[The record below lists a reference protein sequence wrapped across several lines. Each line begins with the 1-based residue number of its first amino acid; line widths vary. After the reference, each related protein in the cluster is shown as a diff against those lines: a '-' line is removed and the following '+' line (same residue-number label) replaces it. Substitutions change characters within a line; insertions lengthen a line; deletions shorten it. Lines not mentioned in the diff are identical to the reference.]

1 MTQLKHERKLEG
13 RREGKREVKSD
24 IKRTGGFK
32 SKYLFS
38 YLWMAPA
45 IILIFFFLVLPTFQ
59 TIKLSLQEK
68 ISFSEGEAK
77 ALLQSEL
84 KIVKGTEVALT
95 DKIHEIAGWEQAV
108 AKIEDQYGVAVV
120 YEDIGANM
128 TVKQT
133 AELLTMTVNQA
144 LRQEGSGVGPQRF
157 VGLKNYAR
165 MLDDP
170 EMKVALRNNLYWL
183 VLFTLFTVVAGMVIA
198 VLSDKVRWG
207 KLAKTIFFVP
217 MAISG
222 AAGGVIW
229 YFMYQKDVNTGTIN
243 AIIHLFNPQ
252 FEGIAFLGEAGLVT
266 FALIAV
272 GVWMQVGFCTVLF
285 SAALQSVP
293 VELNEMARIEGAN
306 SLQIFFRI
314 ELPYIW
320 STVVLVITQMIMWVL
335 KVFDIVFTM
344 THGGPFGASEVIANR
359 IYRTDFNLGDFNYG
373 SAMAVILFIAII
385 PVLILNIRN
394 LSREESI
401 RE

>member
-1 MTQLKHERKLEG
+1 MAQRM
-13 RREGKREVKSD
+13 REG
-24 IKRTGGFK
+24 KRTGGFK

-59 TIKLSLQEK
+59 TIKLSLHEK
-68 ISFSEGEAK
+68 ISFSEREARE
-77 ALLQSEL
+77 LLQSEL
-84 KIVKGTEVALT
+84 QNIKGAEVALT
-95 DKIHEIAGWEQAV
+95 DKIQEIAGWEQAI
-108 AKIEDQYGVAVV
+108 AKIEDQYKVTVA
-120 YEDIGANM
+120 YEDISDTM

-133 AELLTMTVNQA
+133 AELLTVTVNTA
-144 LRQEGSGVGPQRF
+144 LRQEQSGVGLQRF
-157 VGLKNYAR
+157 VGLKNYTR
-165 MLDDP
+165 MLEDP
-170 EMKVALRNNLYWL
+170 EMKLALRNNLYWL
-183 VLFTLFTVVAGMVIA
+183 VLFTIFVVIAGMLIA
-198 VLSDKVRWG
+198 VLSDKVSWG
-207 KLAKTIFFVP
+207 KLAKTIIFMP

-229 YFMYQKDVNTGTIN
+229 YFMYQKDVSTGTIN
-243 AIIHLFNPQ
+243 AIINVFNPQ
-252 FEGIAFLGEAGLVT
+252 FEGIAFLGEARLVT

-293 VELNEMARIEGAN
+293 VSLIEMARIEGAN

-344 THGGPFGASEVIANR
+344 THGGPFGASEVLANR

>member
-1 MTQLKHERKLEG
+1 MAQRM
-13 RREGKREVKSD
+13 REG
-24 IKRTGGFK
+24 KRTGGFK

-59 TIKLSLQEK
+59 TIKLSLHEK
-68 ISFSEGEAK
+68 ISFSEREARE
-77 ALLQSEL
+77 LLQSEL
-84 KIVKGTEVALT
+84 QNIKGAEVALT
-95 DKIHEIAGWEQAV
+95 DKIQEIAGWEQAI
-108 AKIEDQYGVAVV
+108 AKIEDQYKVTVA
-120 YEDIGANM
+120 YEDISDTM

-133 AELLTMTVNQA
+133 AELLTVTVNTA
-144 LRQEGSGVGPQRF
+144 LRQEQSGVGLQRF
-157 VGLKNYAR
+157 VGLKNYTR
-165 MLDDP
+165 MLEDP
-170 EMKVALRNNLYWL
+170 EMKLALRNNLYWL
-183 VLFTLFTVVAGMVIA
+183 VLFTIFVVIAGMLIA
-198 VLSDKVRWG
+198 VLSDKVSWG
-207 KLAKTIFFVP
+207 KLAKTIIFMP

-229 YFMYQKDVNTGTIN
+229 YFMYQKDVSTGTIN
-243 AIIHLFNPQ
+243 AIINVFNPQ
-252 FEGIAFLGEAGLVT
+252 FEGIAFLGEARLVT

-293 VELNEMARIEGAN
+293 VSLIEMARIEGAN

-344 THGGPFGASEVIANR
+344 THGGPFGASEVLANR
-359 IYRTDFNLGDFNYG
+359 IYRTDFNLGNFNYG

>member
-1 MTQLKHERKLEG
+1 MAQRM
-13 RREGKREVKSD
+13 REG
-24 IKRTGGFK
+24 KRTGGFK

-59 TIKLSLQEK
+59 TIKLSLHEK
-68 ISFSEGEAK
+68 ISFSEREARE
-77 ALLQSEL
+77 LLQSEL
-84 KIVKGTEVALT
+84 QNIKGAEVALT
-95 DKIHEIAGWEQAV
+95 DKIQEIAGWEQAI
-108 AKIEDQYGVAVV
+108 AKIEDQYKVTVA
-120 YEDIGANM
+120 YEDISDTM

-133 AELLTMTVNQA
+133 AELLTVTVNTA
-144 LRQEGSGVGPQRF
+144 LRQEQSGVGLQRF
-157 VGLKNYAR
+157 VGLKNYTR
-165 MLDDP
+165 MLEDP
-170 EMKVALRNNLYWL
+170 EMKLALRNNLYWL
-183 VLFTLFTVVAGMVIA
+183 VLFTIFVVIAGMLIA
-198 VLSDKVRWG
+198 VLSDKVSWG
-207 KLAKTIFFVP
+207 KLAKTIIFMP

-229 YFMYQKDVNTGTIN
+229 YFMYQKDVSTGTIN
-243 AIIHLFNPQ
+243 AIINVFNPQ
-252 FEGIAFLGEAGLVT
+252 FEGIAFLGEARLVT

-293 VELNEMARIEGAN
+293 VSLIEMARIEGAN
-306 SLQIFFRI
+306 SFQIFFRI

-344 THGGPFGASEVIANR
+344 THGGPFGASEVLANR

>member
-1 MTQLKHERKLEG
+1 MAQRM
-13 RREGKREVKSD
+13 REG
-24 IKRTGGFK
+24 KRTGGFK

-59 TIKLSLQEK
+59 TIKLSLHEK
-68 ISFSEGEAK
+68 ISFSEREARE
-77 ALLQSEL
+77 LLQSEL
-84 KIVKGTEVALT
+84 QNIKGAEVALT
-95 DKIHEIAGWEQAV
+95 DKIQEIAGWEQAI
-108 AKIEDQYGVAVV
+108 AKIEDQYKVTVA
-120 YEDIGANM
+120 YEDISDTM

-133 AELLTMTVNQA
+133 AELLTVTVNTA
-144 LRQEGSGVGPQRF
+144 LRQEQSGVGLQRF
-157 VGLKNYAR
+157 VGLKNYTR
-165 MLDDP
+165 MLEDP
-170 EMKVALRNNLYWL
+170 EMKLALRNNLYWL
-183 VLFTLFTVVAGMVIA
+183 VLFTIFVVIAGMLIA
-198 VLSDKVRWG
+198 VLSDKVSWG
-207 KLAKTIFFVP
+207 KLAKTIIFMP

-229 YFMYQKDVNTGTIN
+229 YFMYQKDVSTGTIN
-243 AIIHLFNPQ
+243 AIINVFNPQ
-252 FEGIAFLGEAGLVT
+252 FEGIAFLGEARLVT

-293 VELNEMARIEGAN
+293 VSLIEMAHIEGAN

-344 THGGPFGASEVIANR
+344 THGGPFGASEVLANR
-359 IYRTDFNLGDFNYG
+359 IYRTDFNLGNFNYG

>member
-1 MTQLKHERKLEG
+1 MTRHKRTGDLKPMTR
-13 RREGKREVKSD
+13 
-24 IKRTGGFK
+24 KRTGGLK
-32 SKYLFS
+32 SKHLYA

-59 TIKLSLQEK
+59 TVKLSLYEK
-68 ISFSEGEAK
+68 ISFSEREARE
-77 ALLQSEL
+77 LLQSEL
-84 KIVKGTEVALT
+84 QNIKGAEVSLS
-95 DKIHEIAGWEQAV
+95 DRIHEISGWEQAV
-108 AKIEDQYGVAVV
+108 ARIEDQYGVAVA
-120 YEDIGANM
+120 YEDVGANM

-133 AELLTMTVNQA
+133 AELLTLTVNQA
-144 LRQEGSGVGPQRF
+144 LRQESSGVGPQRF
-157 VGLKNYAR
+157 VGLKNYMR
-165 MLDDP
+165 MVDDP

-183 VLFTLFTVVAGMVIA
+183 ALFTTLTIIAGMVIA

-207 KLAKTIFFVP
+207 KLAKTIIFVP

-243 AIIHLFNPQ
+243 AIINLFNPQ
-252 FEGIAFLGEAGLVT
+252 FEGIAFLGEANLVT

-293 VELNEMARIEGAN
+293 VELIEMARIEGAN
-306 SLQIFFRI
+306 SFQIFFRI

-344 THGGPFGASEVIANR
+344 THGGPYGASEVIANR
-359 IYRTDFNLGDFNYG
+359 IYRTDFSLGDFNYG
-373 SAMAVILFIAII
+373 SAMAVVLFIAII